1 MDSSITIVTAFFD
14 IGRGDWTAEK
24 GHPKYLHRTTDQYL
38 NFFEN
43 LAKLENDMIIFTS
56 AEFKEEILAKRKNK
70 KTTIITLDL
79 NKKFDFWIKKISA
92 IQKDDD
98 FRSKVNPEQLNN
110 PEYWSAQY
118 VLINNL
124 KAYFVKCAIQDVEI
138 KTPLIAWV
146 DFGYCRDQE
155 TLNHLTTWKYGF
167 NAEKVHLFTIR
178 KKFEFNLENV
188 EYAILNNAPY
198 IIGGAIIASKD
209 KWLEFYQ
216 LVFQCQQELFSKN
229 IVDDDQGVFLLACL
243 KKPELIQLNFL
254 GTKKWFSLFK
264 RYSQN
269 RHIFEQ
275 VKMWFGF

>member
-24 GHPKYLHRTTDQYL
+24 GHPKYLHRTIDQYL

-43 LAKLENDMIIFTS
+43 LAQLENDIIIFTS
-56 AEFKEEILAKRKNK
+56 VEFREKILEKRQNK
-70 KTTIITLDL
+70 KTIVITLDL
-79 NKKFDFWIKKISA
+79 NTKFDFWLKKIAA
-92 IQKDDD
+92 IQNDED

-110 PEYWSAQY
+110 PEYWSAEY
-118 VLINNL
+118 ILINNL
-124 KAYFVKCAIQDVEI
+124 KSYFVKYAIQEVDIQSSLV
-138 KTPLIAWV
+138 AWV
-146 DFGYCRDQE
+146 DFGYCRQQD
-155 TLNHLTTWKYGF
+155 TLNNLTKWEYCF
-167 NAEKVHLFTIR
+167 NSEKVHLFTIQ
-178 KKFEFNLENV
+178 KNFEFNIENV

-198 IIGGAIIASKD
+198 IIGGAIIASKE

-216 LVFQCQQELFSKN
+216 LIFQCQQELLSKN

-243 KKPELIQLNFL
+243 KNPELIQLNFL

-269 RHIFEQ
+269 RSIFEQ
-275 VKMWFGF
+275 IKILFGF

>member
-24 GHPKYLHRTTDQYL
+24 GHPKYLHRTTDQYF

-43 LAKLENDMIIFTS
+43 LATLDNDMIIFTS
-56 AEFKEEILAKRKNK
+56 AEFKEEILEKRKNK
-70 KTTIITLDL
+70 KTIIITLDL
-79 NKKFDFWIKKISA
+79 NTTFEVWLNKISA
-92 IQKDDD
+92 IQNDDD

-110 PEYWSAQY
+110 PEYWSAPY

-124 KAYFVKCAIQDVEI
+124 KPYFVKRAIQEVGI
-138 KTPLIAWV
+138 ATSLVAWV
-146 DFGYCRDQE
+146 DFGYCRQKD
-155 TLNHLTTWKYGF
+155 TLNNLTTWKYGF
-167 NAEKVHLFTIR
+167 NADKVHLFTIR
-178 KKFEFNLENV
+178 KNFEFNIKNV

-229 IVDDDQGVFLLACL
+229 IVDDDQGIFLLACL

-254 GTKKWFSLFK
+254 GKKKWFSLFK

-269 RHIFEQ
+269 RSLLEQ
-275 VKMWFGF
+275 IKILFGF